1 MSEVIA
7 QQLAGLYRE
16 LADRRPFSDTTRVD
30 LSAAAAFGNVDW
42 LLICQCDTDG
52 LELLSFFRRW
62 WIVDGAGFH
71 ANPKWPLTQAMIQR
85 DGWEANFPFVKFA
98 TDGRRVQFGMRF
110 GPDWYVAKEG
120 PLNADGRF
128 VPDQLVELFHSL
140 KLTV

>member
-1 MSEVIA
+1 MSDVIA

-30 LSAAAAFGNVDW
+30 LSPAAASGNVVW

-71 ANPKWPLTQAMIQR
+71 ANPKWPLTQAMVQR
-85 DGWEANFPFVKFA
+85 DDWEAKFPFVKFA
-98 TDGRRVQFGMRF
+98 TDGHRVQFGMRF
-110 GPDWYVAKEG
+110 GADWYV
-120 PLNADGRF
+120 
-128 VPDQLVELFHSL
+128 
-140 KLTV
+140 